1 MADMPAPPTPKK
13 FGRELVIRTASSV
26 ILAPLAVWA
35 VWTGEW
41 PYLLLVSAILF
52 IGLYEW
58 VRLTGFGALAVIGV
72 LYLGLNLMALIWL
85 RSQPEIGRDLTFFL
99 LLSVWAV
106 DTGAYFAGRL
116 IGGPKLAPRF
126 SPSKTWAGLFGGMAA
141 AAAIGLLWAFIAG
154 ARQPQLALLL
164 GPVIAVIAQT
174 GDIMESALKRRAG
187 AKDSG
192 NLIPGHGGIL
202 DRIDGLLL
210 AAPFFAL
217 YQFCLGLKLGW
228 W

>member
-1 MADMPAPPTPKK
+1 MADMPAHPIQKK
-13 FGRELVIRTASSV
+13 FGRDLVIRTASAV
-26 ILAPLAVWA
+26 ILAPLAIWA

-41 PYLLLVSAILF
+41 PYLVLVSSVLF

-58 VRLTGFGALAVIGV
+58 VRLAGAGTLAVIGV
-72 LYLGLNLMALIWL
+72 LYLGLNLIALIWL

-126 SPSKTWAGLFGGMAA
+126 SPAKTWAGLFGGMAA

-154 ARQPQLALLL
+154 ARQPQWALLL

-192 NLIPGHGGIL
+192 TLIPGHGGIL

>member
-13 FGRELVIRTASSV
+13 FGRELVIRTASAV
-26 ILAPLAVWA
+26 ILAPFAVWA
-35 VWTGEW
+35 VWTGTW
-41 PYLLLVSAILF
+41 PYLLLISVILLT
-52 IGLYEW
+52 GLYEW

-164 GPVIAVIAQT
+164 GPVVAVIAQT

>member
-1 MADMPAPPTPKK
+1 MADMPAPPAPKK
-13 FGRELVIRTASSV
+13 FGRELVIRTASAV

-41 PYLLLVSAILF
+41 PYLLLVSAVLF

-58 VRLTGFGALAVIGV
+58 VRLAGVGALAVIGV
-72 LYLGLNLMALIWL
+72 LYLGLNLLALIWL

-164 GPVIAVIAQT
+164 GPLIAVIAQT

-192 NLIPGHGGIL
+192 TLIPGHGGIL

>member
-13 FGRELVIRTASSV
+13 FGRELVIRTASAV
-26 ILAPLAVWA
+26 ILAPLAVWV

-58 VRLTGFGALAVIGV
+58 VRLAGIGALAVIGV

-164 GPVIAVIAQT
+164 GPLIAVIAQT